1 MTMNNNK
8 KNYDAV
14 DIAKLFFCICIVSSH
29 TRLLSYIPGGYRGE
43 INAVLIR
50 ASVPFFFIASGFFLY
65 QNVHKTGVGPECRR
79 YILRMLPPL
88 IIFESLGNIMYIAY
102 LLYQGKKISNIFR
115 LLFRQ
120 IIFYPRSSMWY
131 LQACIVGCILL
142 YGFFR
147 WKVPMI
153 WPVLLG
159 LPLFGIALLF
169 NNYRFVCD
177 RLGIGRYV
185 DAFLKRYFSLR
196 NGVFYGF
203 LFLAI
208 GGAIAE
214 YHLIDR
220 IRGKLLWISLI
231 LACLLQTAEFRML
244 LGKKHADDGS
254 LFACQVI
261 VVPLIFIALCQC
273 NKKFKYSAVCR
284 RYSTG
289 IFFLQKN
296 VQYAIECLAAVLS
309 IELAAGWKFLGVL
322 SISTVVCAVCYR
334 YFPRLGKLLQ

>member
-1 MTMNNNK
+1 
-8 KNYDAV
+8 
-14 DIAKLFFCICIVSSH
+14 
-29 TRLLSYIPGGYRGE
+29 
-43 INAVLIR
+43 
-50 ASVPFFFIASGFFLY
+50 
-65 QNVHKTGVGPECRR
+65 
-79 YILRMLPPL
+79 
-88 IIFESLGNIMYIAY
+88 
-102 LLYQGKKISNIFR
+102 
-115 LLFRQ
+115 
-120 IIFYPRSSMWY
+120 
-131 LQACIVGCILL
+131 
-142 YGFFR
+142 
-147 WKVPMI
+147 MI

-220 IRGKLLWISLI
+220 IRGNLLWISLI